1 MAAGFDTSIY
11 KVPEQPDPL
20 NRLTGLLQ
28 MQGALQEQEI
38 QRETLNRL
46 RSEQAAGQAYQQA
59 VGPDGQVDVNKLGG
73 IIAKDPNAAYS
84 ASQALRDATSL
95 RGGQIGNQQAGTD
108 LGITRQNQIS
118 NGLAG
123 LNSKPDLS
131 EQDALGYLD
140 QQVKAGVIPAEQGQ
154 QIAGEIK
161 AIGGDRRRLREY
173 VFNHYATVVGPAASA
188 PTAVGVTSSGAPL
201 VGTQGGLVR
210 ATTASTQNPAGVGGR
225 AAPTGIQVGLA
236 PGDAEA
242 RSATAKAS
250 ADQGI
255 KLQTQAEGIPTRKGM
270 LANLE
275 DAIDHFKPGKGAEWE
290 NVAKNFA
297 NRNILPTAFQF
308 DPKSI
313 ASQEEFNKQATQL
326 AQQQFQALG
335 GTGTDS
341 QLSSAFKS
349 NPNSELS
356 KMGNKQIIQLL
367 KGNED
372 ALAAKN
378 AEWQKW
384 QRQYG
389 PNDYGAFQ
397 EAFNKTYNPRVYQA
411 QYMTP
416 EQIQDMR
423 KNMSEKDQ
431 AQFLKDYVALK
442 RQGYITFGGK
452 PGAQ

>member
-1 MAAGFDTSIY
+1 MAGGIDTSIY
-11 KVPEQPDPL
+11 KTPEQQNP
-20 NRLTGLLQ
+20 LLQ
-28 MQGALQEQEI
+28 LGQLIQLNNAQTQGQISQ
-38 QRETLNRL
+38 ETLNRL
-46 RSEQAAGQAYQQA
+46 TSDRAVGGAFQQA
-59 VGPDGQVDVNKLGG
+59 VSPDGSVDVNKLGAL
-73 IIAKDPNAAYS
+73 IAKDPRAAYG
-84 ASQALRDATSL
+84 ASQGLVTANSL
-95 RGGQIGNQQAGTD
+95 KGGQIANQQAGTN
-108 LGITRQNQIS
+108 LGITRQGQIS

-123 LNSKPDLS
+123 LGSKPDLS
-131 EQDALGYLD
+131 PDDAIGFLNN
-140 QQVKAGVIPAEQGQ
+140 QVKAGVIPPERGQ
-154 QIAGEIK
+154 QIAGEI
-161 AIGGDRRRLREY
+161 AALGNDRRKLREY
-173 VFNHYATVVGPAASA
+173 VFNHYATVTGPAAVA
-188 PTAVGVTSSGAPL
+188 PTQVGVNNEGAP
-201 VGTQGGLVR
+201 VIGTAGGLVR
-210 ATTASTQNPAGVGGR
+210 ATTASTANPAGVGGK
-225 AAPTGIQVGLA
+225 AAPTGITVGLA

-242 RSATAKAS
+242 RAGTQKAS
-250 ADQGI
+250 SEQGI

-356 KMGNKQIIQLL
+356 KMGNKNIIQLL

-384 QRQYG
+384 KETNG
-389 PNDYGAFQ
+389 PGSYDKFQ
-397 EAFNKTYNPRVYQA
+397 QKFNETYNPRVYQA

-416 EQIQDMR
+416 DQIQDMR

-431 AQFLKDYVALK
+431 AQFLKDYQALK
-442 RQGYITFGGK
+442 RQGHITFGGK
-452 PGAQ
+452 PSAQ

>member
-1 MAAGFDTSIY
+1 MTGFVRQQTEAGVLPPERAAQI
-11 KVPEQPDPL
+11 
-20 NRLTGLLQ
+20 N
-28 MQGALQEQEI
+28 AEI
-38 QRETLNRL
+38 
-46 RSEQAAGQAYQQA
+46 A
-59 VGPDGQVDVNKLGG
+59 
-73 IIAKDPNAAYS
+73 
-84 ASQALRDATSL
+84 
-95 RGGQIGNQQAGTD
+95 
-108 LGITRQNQIS
+108 
-118 NGLAG
+118 
-123 LNSKPDLS
+123 
-131 EQDALGYLD
+131 ALGN
-140 QQVKAGVIPAEQGQ
+140 
-154 QIAGEIK
+154 
-161 AIGGDRRRLREY
+161 DRRKLREY
-173 VFNHYATVVGPAASA
+173 GYNHYATASGLNAVA
-188 PTAVGVTSSGAPL
+188 PTQVGVDKAGAP
-201 VGTQGGLVR
+201 VIGTQGGLAR
-210 ATTASTQNPAGVGGR
+210 ATTASTINPAGVGGK
-225 AAPTGIQVGLA
+225 AAPTGITVGQA
-236 PGDAEA
+236 PGEAES
-242 RSATAKAS
+242 SAKTKIAGAE
-250 ADQGI
+250 QGI
-255 KLQTQAEGIPTRKGM
+255 SLQKQAEGVPIRKGM

-326 AQQQFQALG
+326 AQQQFAALG

-356 KMGNKQIIQLL
+356 KQGNKGIIQLL

-384 QRQYG
+384 QATHG
-389 PNDYGAFQ
+389 PSDYAGFQ
-397 EAFNKTYNPRVYQA
+397 QQFNQTYNPRVYQA

-416 EQIQDMR
+416 DQIQDMR

-442 RQGYITFGGK
+442 KQGHITFGGK
-452 PGAQ
+452 PSAQ